1 MATTD
6 KTASTSAPRADVLLK
21 RQTADGVL
29 VLTLNDP
36 ATRNALGTELSD
48 DLVRTVNEFADNPD
62 LRRLVITG
70 AGQAFC
76 SGANVRGFKKRI
88 EDAEKNKS
96 DQAAAAKSE
105 SRPGPWEALD
115 PVYGARERGG
125 QRMGP
130 EIVRVLHNLQKPTIA
145 AVNGA
150 AYGLGCGI
158 ALACDVRIA
167 GRAAR
172 FSEAFIRNG
181 LVPADGSTWQLPK
194 LIGMANTLWL
204 QYTGDAVDAEQ
215 ALRMGLVNEVADDDV
230 LLDRAVERATR
241 LAKGPIYAMGLIK
254 QLVHQAFQ
262 QDLAEHLALASRAQD
277 LARKTQDHKEGVAAF
292 LEKRPPRFVG
302 H

>member
-1 MATTD
+1 MSTND
-6 KTASTSAPRADVLLK
+6 KASSTSAASGNEVLLK

-29 VLTLNDP
+29 ILTLNDP
-36 ATRNALGTELSD
+36 ATRNALGPDLSD
-48 DLVRTVNEFADNPD
+48 DLVQSVHDFADNPD
-62 LRRLVITG
+62 LRCLVLTG
-70 AGQAFC
+70 AGSAFC

-88 EDAEKNKS
+88 DDAEKGKAT
-96 DQAAAAKSE
+96 QTERK
-105 SRPGPWEALD
+105 PGPWEVLD
-115 PVYGARERGG
+115 PVYGARERGN

-130 EIVRVLHNLQKPTIA
+130 EIVRVLHNLQKPSIA

-167 GRAAR
+167 GRSAR

-181 LVPADGSTWQLPK
+181 LIPADGSTWQLPK
-194 LIGMANTLWL
+194 LIGMANTLWM
-204 QYTGDAVDAEQ
+204 QYTGDPIDGEQ
-215 ALRMGLVNEVADDDV
+215 ALRMGLVNELTDDDK
-230 LLDRAVERATR
+230 LLDLAIERATR
-241 LAKGPIYAMGLIK
+241 LAKGPIFAMGLIK
-254 QLVHQAFQ
+254 QLVHEGFQ
-262 QDLAEHLALASRAQD
+262 QDLAEHMALASRAQE

>member
-1 MATTD
+1 MSTTD
-6 KTASTSAPRADVLLK
+6 KTTSNHAPGTEVLLK
-21 RQTADGVL
+21 RRTADGVL
-29 VLTLNDP
+29 ILTLNDP
-36 ATRNALGTELSD
+36 ATRNALGPELSE
-48 DLVRTVNEFADNPD
+48 DLVRTVKDFGSDPD
-62 LRRLVITG
+62 LRCLVLTG

-88 EDAEKNKS
+88 EEAEKARSEPSARS
-96 DQAAAAKSE
+96 DPG
-105 SRPGPWEALD
+105 PGPWEALD

-125 QRMGP
+125 QRQGP
-130 EIVRVLHNLQKPTIA
+130 EIVRVLHNLEKPSIA

-167 GRAAR
+167 GRGAR

-194 LIGMANTLWL
+194 LIGMANTLWM
-204 QYTGDAVDAEQ
+204 QYTGDPIDAEQ
-215 ALRMGLVNEVADDDV
+215 ALRMGLVNEVADDDK

-262 QDLAEHLALASRAQD
+262 QDLTEHLALASRAQE

-302 H
+302 R